1 MSTIPTEL
9 KATLKAWFTGGM
21 GPQNLSD
28 VDVASQLSYTDQDMT
43 SAGWSVC
50 GEADITVRLLGE
62 DELIGAKVESLKAEL
77 TKVRADAAAR
87 ETAIT
92 QQINT
97 LLAIGYAGEVT
108 P

>member
-9 KATLKAWFTGGM
+9 KATVKAWFTPYM
-21 GPQNLSD
+21 GPEDLSAED
-28 VDVASQLSYTDQDMT
+28 AVARIAYTTHDMT
-43 SAGWSVC
+43 SEGWSRC

-62 DELIGAKVESLKAEL
+62 DELIGAKVASLKAEL
-77 TKVRADAAAR
+77 TKVRADAMLR